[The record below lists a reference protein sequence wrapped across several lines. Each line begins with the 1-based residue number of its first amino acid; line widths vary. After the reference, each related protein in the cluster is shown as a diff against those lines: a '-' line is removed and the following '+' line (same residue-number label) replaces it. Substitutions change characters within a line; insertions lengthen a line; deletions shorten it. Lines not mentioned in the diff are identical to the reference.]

1 MKKIL
6 VVIGSARKGRV
17 ADKVTALVNLDLETR
32 QNIAVETIDLAELNL
47 PFFDNENAPSNP
59 DYKINDERV
68 QKWSDLVSSSDVV
81 VLVTPEYNHNLSGIE
96 KNAIDSLFVEWNDKP
111 VITISYGWSGGSKA
125 LAAIRELAPVVKLDL
140 KSSAELYFMKDLQVD
155 GSVVEG
161 SETVDKITTA
171 LDSIDSL

>member
-47 PFFDNENAPSNP
+47 PFFDNEHAPSNP

-81 VLVTPEYNHNLSGIE
+81 VLITPEYNHNLSGIE